1 MTDKEKYL
9 EFWGYLANTPEAEEA
24 WVAKCAMMSKNETS
38 AAIMMDIQPYKSMVT
53 GEMITGKR
61 AHREH
66 LRKHNLIEVG
76 NEQKHLIPQEKRQ
89 DQKLKRQIAEQVYEK
104 LRY

>member
-9 EFWGYLANTPEAEEA
+9 EFWGYLAGSPEAEEA
-24 WVAKCAMMSKNETS
+24 WLAKCAMMEKNQAS
-38 AAIMMDIQPYKSMVT
+38 AAVIADIAPYKSMVT
-53 GEMITGKR
+53 GEMINGKR

-76 NEQKHLIPQEKRQ
+76 NEQKHLLPKEKRQ